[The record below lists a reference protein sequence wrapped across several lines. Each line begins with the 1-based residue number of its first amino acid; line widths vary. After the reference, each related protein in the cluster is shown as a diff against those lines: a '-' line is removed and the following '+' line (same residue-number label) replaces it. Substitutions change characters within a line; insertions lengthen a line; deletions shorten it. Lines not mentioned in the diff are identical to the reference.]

1 MNRFNVYGFHIFKFH
16 FNLNSFIM
24 VFTNHFSF
32 IYYNSQANINTLIK
46 TADYMM
52 RSKSISRGTE
62 KTASLVICFCVS
74 VNDAVFNYIISINKV
89 MNSFLINVIL
99 LKFFLIYTLK
109 NILLNNNKLFKLLIK
124 EDIFISIYFSI

>member
-1 MNRFNVYGFHIFKFH
+1 MDIVKGLEKRNIKSIIKNSIIQKTFVTLYQKNKKPIIIYLNLSDKVQELNRFTSVMFIIFI
-16 FNLNSFIM
+16 LFI
-24 VFTNHFSF
+24 
-32 IYYNSQANINTLIK
+32 IWL
-46 TADYMM
+46 
-52 RSKSISRGTE
+52 
-62 KTASLVICFCVS
+62 CVLA
-74 VNDAVFNYIISINKV
+74 NDAVFNYIISINKV

>member
-52 RSKSISRGTE
+52 RSKSISRGAE
-62 KTASLVICFCVS
+62 KTASFMICFSVSFYTRVFIIIMVLTFSKTKFTCRHVECVLLGS
-74 VNDAVFNYIISINKV
+74 NLIKQKFKREIISTG
-89 MNSFLINVIL
+89 FL
-99 LKFFLIYTLK
+99 TRR
-109 NILLNNNKLFKLLIK
+109 LF
-124 EDIFISIYFSI
+124 

>member
-1 MNRFNVYGFHIFKFH
+1 
-16 FNLNSFIM
+16 
-24 VFTNHFSF
+24 
-32 IYYNSQANINTLIK
+32 
-46 TADYMM
+46 
-52 RSKSISRGTE
+52 
-62 KTASLVICFCVS
+62 
-74 VNDAVFNYIISINKV
+74 

>member
-62 KTASLVICFCVS
+62 KTASLVICFYLS
-74 VNDAVFNYIISINKV
+74 VDDDFINIYPIQLIVYHQISITFYMK
-89 MNSFLINVIL
+89 
-99 LKFFLIYTLK
+99 LKETQLSYVL
-109 NILLNNNKLFKLLIK
+109 
-124 EDIFISIYFSI
+124 S

>member
-52 RSKSISRGTE
+52 RSKSISRGAE
-62 KTASLVICFCVS
+62 KTASFMICFCLS
-74 VNDAVFNYIISINKV
+74 VDDAVFLYPIK
-89 MNSFLINVIL
+89 LIVIHQIAFTFYMK
-99 LKFFLIYTLK
+99 LKETQLSYVL
-109 NILLNNNKLFKLLIK
+109 
-124 EDIFISIYFSI
+124 S

>member
-52 RSKSISRGTE
+52 RSKSISRGAE
-62 KTASLVICFCVS
+62 KTASLVIRFCLS
-74 VNDAVFNYIISINKV
+74 VRDAVFSDI
-89 MNSFLINVIL
+89 FLLSSKESRQHRYLFEPL
-99 LKFFLIYTLK
+99 LQLFKCL
-109 NILLNNNKLFKLLIK
+109 NILLIT
-124 EDIFISIYFSI
+124 IIQYT

>member
-52 RSKSISRGTE
+52 RSKSISRGAE
-62 KTASLVICFCVS
+62 KTASLVIRFCLS
-74 VNDAVFNYIISINKV
+74 GSDAVFD
-89 MNSFLINVIL
+89 
-99 LKFFLIYTLK
+99 
-109 NILLNNNKLFKLLIK
+109 KLENFRL
-124 EDIFISIYFSI
+124 YQR

>member
-1 MNRFNVYGFHIFKFH
+1 MPF
-16 FNLNSFIM
+16 LFIA
-24 VFTNHFSF
+24 V
-32 IYYNSQANINTLIK
+32 
-46 TADYMM
+46 
-52 RSKSISRGTE
+52 
-62 KTASLVICFCVS
+62 FCVS